1 MSSTQTLLSEIS
13 PELVLVDPELRSRA
27 RLQLRE
33 VGDLSEKPKP
43 GELAQSVD
51 VGPREAVRPIARD
64 RVRRR
69 RRGARLAKT
78 LLLSIIAASLTA
90 NALTIAEKWREPEL
104 APTTVTTYLVEKSQ
118 APPTQARSK
127 SAAKQRAAQRRAKSN
142 SPAVTK
148 AEARAKPRGRNRVT
162 VGKQARAAGPRRAE
176 HETTVRK
183 PSSTHSAQRAVS
195 PPPAT
200 RSVGTDAARV
210 SWQPV
215 AGASYY
221 NLVVWRGHRR
231 VLDMWP
237 TTTKVLLP
245 QTWKYDGVG
254 GSLAPGRYFWFAYPG
269 FGPKAS
275 ARYGK
280 HAQSGVLIVSET
292 KVSR

>member
-1 MSSTQTLLSEIS
+1 MSSTQTVLSEIS

-33 VGDLSEKPKP
+33 AGDLSEKP

-51 VGPREAVRPIARD
+51 VGPREAVRPIAPYGG
-64 RVRRR
+64 VRRR

-78 LLLSIIAASLTA
+78 LLLSITAASLTA

-104 APTTVTTYLVEKSQ
+104 APTTVTTYLVETSQ
-118 APPTQARSK
+118 ALPTDAHSN
-127 SAAKQRAAQRRAKSN
+127 SAAKQRAAQRRANSN

-148 AEARAKPRGRNRVT
+148 AEARAKSRGGNRAT

-176 HETTVRK
+176 HGIAVPRQ
-183 PSSTHSAQRAVS
+183 PSSTHSTQRAASRPV
-195 PPPAT
+195 T
-200 RSVGTDAARV
+200 RSVGA
-210 SWQPV
+210 
-215 AGASYY
+215 
-221 NLVVWRGHRR
+221 
-231 VLDMWP
+231 
-237 TTTKVLLP
+237 VLLP
-245 QTWKYDGVG
+245 QTWTYDGVG
-254 GSLAPGRYFWFAYPG
+254 GSLAPGRYLWFAYPG

-280 HAQSGVLIVSET
+280 HAQSGVLVVSKT